1 MNEDAGGLIRIG
13 ELSRR
18 TGVSVDLLRVWER
31 RYGLLAPQR
40 TPGGFRLYGDADR
53 ERVARMTA
61 RLADGFPAS
70 VAAQLALAADSAPGI
85 DAATPA
91 PHAMVADLRAALA
104 AFDEAAANVVFDRA
118 LAGYS
123 LETVLGE
130 IVMPY
135 LQELGRLW
143 EVGEISIAQEHFA
156 TSIVRGRLLGIAR
169 GWGAGGGPTA
179 LLACPPGEQHDL
191 GLIVFGLILRT
202 EGWRIFLLGPNTP
215 IATLA
220 EAADNVLPDLI
231 VVASMRPRLVTAVQD
246 EIAALAARHRV
257 ALAGPGATAA
267 TADRTGASLV
277 TASPI
282 DGARAVAA
290 SIAAERLPSRV
301 S

>member
-1 MNEDAGGLIRIG
+1 M
-13 ELSRR
+13 
-18 TGVSVDLLRVWER
+18 SVDLLRVWER

-220 EAADNVLPDLI
+220 EAADNVPAGPHRRRVD
-231 VVASMRPRLVTAVQD
+231 ASAPRHGRAGRDRRPRRPPPCRT
-246 EIAALAARHRV
+246 RR
-257 ALAGPGATAA
+257 PGATAA